1 MDSNKKG
8 LPIWR
13 SEYVQVYVSC
23 TLFTR
28 CGMLLWLFWGKACI
42 NYLCTLFA
50 WYSLFHEWFVTFT
63 NRIWFDL
70 WMVQLWNS
78 MVQFE
83 GVVACFRVCI
93 NTHAYQRLFKNFDW
107 KFHSFFFF
115 YECILHIGT
124 AVLSAF
130 YFGSVYYTW
139 VSVGYTQDFKVSD
152 RAAGVVFKSHHHLLR
167 IYCYCIVCN

>member
-1 MDSNKKG
+1 MISCSGSNEENYFEKFSYNFLPLNTCRKMDSNKKG

-28 CGMLLWLFWGKACI
+28 CGTLLWLFWGKACI

-50 WYSLFHEWFVTFT
+50 RYSLFHEWFVTFT

-83 GVVACFRVCI
+83 GVVACFGVCI
-93 NTHAYQRLFKNFDW
+93 NLQDA
-107 KFHSFFFF
+107 KF
-115 YECILHIGT
+115 CNWHI
-124 AVLSAF
+124 V
-130 YFGSVYYTW
+130 
-139 VSVGYTQDFKVSD
+139 
-152 RAAGVVFKSHHHLLR
+152 
-167 IYCYCIVCN
+167 